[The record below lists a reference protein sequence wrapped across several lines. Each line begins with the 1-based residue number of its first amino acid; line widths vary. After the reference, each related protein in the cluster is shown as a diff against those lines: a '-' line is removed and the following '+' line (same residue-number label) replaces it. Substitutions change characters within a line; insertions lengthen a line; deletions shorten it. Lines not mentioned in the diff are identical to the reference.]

1 MRQQVEAR
9 VFHRDR
15 AAEQLA
21 QRPADLVDA
30 LAVQHQLGETAV
42 DVHGAL
48 QAPVLGVDDPLEQR
62 RHQVRPGDF
71 LRDREQRQRVPVGL
85 FRHLGGGSFRRWGK
99 SERIRSVHHG
109 ILHSIPQFQHSNV
122 STF

>member
-1 MRQQVEAR
+1 MRECGDFGRPPVGLNLPQHGLDLRVEKHARGRAVAGDRFPAVGVAGAAGVRQQVEAR

-48 QAPVLGVDDPLEQR
+48 QAPVLGVDDPL
-62 RHQVRPGDF
+62 
-71 LRDREQRQRVPVGL
+71 
-85 FRHLGGGSFRRWGK
+85 
-99 SERIRSVHHG
+99 
-109 ILHSIPQFQHSNV
+109 
-122 STF
+122 